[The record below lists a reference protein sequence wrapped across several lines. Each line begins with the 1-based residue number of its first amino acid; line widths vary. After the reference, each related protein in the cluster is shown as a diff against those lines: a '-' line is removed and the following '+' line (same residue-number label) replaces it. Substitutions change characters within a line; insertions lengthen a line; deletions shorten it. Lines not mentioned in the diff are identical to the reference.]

1 MRHLC
6 VLLLAGCA
14 SGAPRD
20 PASGP
25 TGVTDRVLLVDE
37 RGRVYR
43 TTAARTD
50 VPEQV
55 VPGTA
60 RQTVE
65 ALVGVYESLGLSVN
79 AVDWTAGVVAAR
91 GVDAPRRIAGA
102 ALSTYLDC
110 GSSQIGQQRAD
121 SYAITIYVE
130 SLAKPEGP
138 GRMIVST
145 RTNGT
150 ARPRGVS
157 GDPLTCVTTL
167 ALEKRIHLEV
177 ARRLAGGG

>member
-1 MRHLC
+1 MRHLY
-6 VLLLAGCA
+6 VLLLVGCA
-14 SGAPRD
+14 SGAARD
-20 PASGP
+20 PASA
-25 TGVTDRVLLVDE
+25 TTAATDRVLLVDE

-43 TTAARTD
+43 TTATHSD

-60 RQTVE
+60 RQTME

-91 GVDAPRRIAGA
+91 GMGAPSRIAGA

-110 GSSQIGQQRAD
+110 GASHMGQPRAD
-121 SYAITIYVE
+121 NYAVTIDVE
-130 SLAKPEGP
+130 SRMKPETP
-138 GRMIVST
+138 DRMIVST
-145 RTNGT
+145 RTNAT

-157 GDPLTCVTTL
+157 GDLLPCVTTT

-177 ARRLAGGG
+177 MRRLAGGG